1 MQDITPIFF
10 DDDNNAND
18 DNYDDVDQLFNKL
31 ETFQPP
37 VDMVARIMNAV
48 SQMPSPLEMQ
58 RQQQRSFLDM
68 GGLIVHKDDL
78 DPS

>member
-10 DDDNNAND
+10 DDDNDAND

-58 RQQQRSFLDM
+58 RQQQRSFLAM
-68 GGLIVHKDDL
+68 GGLIAHKDDL